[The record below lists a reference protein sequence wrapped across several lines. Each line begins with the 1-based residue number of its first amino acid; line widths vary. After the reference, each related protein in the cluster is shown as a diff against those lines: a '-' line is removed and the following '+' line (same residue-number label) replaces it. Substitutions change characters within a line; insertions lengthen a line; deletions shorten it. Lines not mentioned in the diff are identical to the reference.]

1 MIPIAFVDDYQP
13 IRSLIINLMNQHFP
27 DIYQFYE
34 YENGKVFTERFPT
47 ENYTPAIVLMDLSM
61 PEMNGYDTTA
71 WIKEKCPT
79 IPVLIFSDINRP
91 DSLCLF
97 VRCGADGY
105 ICKQEVSEK
114 NKLNFKLLSDPDR
127 KTVKEYGAWG
137 PKKFLGRDFFGI
149 SRNTYI
155 INPDGMIVK
164 EYLGVNPKTHAAQI
178 IADLKK
184 LQAA

>member
-1 MIPIAFVDDYQP
+1 MKPAPDFSLYDQDNNLTSLSDYKNKWLVLYFYPKDNTPGCTTEACTFRDEREAIAEFGKAEIVG
-13 IRSLIINLMNQHFP
+13 IN
-27 DIYQFYE
+27 
-34 YENGKVFTERFPT
+34 K
-47 ENYTPAIVLMDLSM
+47 
-61 PEMNGYDTTA
+61 
-71 WIKEKCPT
+71 
-79 IPVLIFSDINRP
+79 
-91 DSLCLF
+91 DSVNSHKKF
-97 VRCGADGY
+97 A
-105 ICKQEVSEK
+105 EK